1 MSQNVNVDERSLDL
15 QSKIA
20 HQQSENRNLLKH

>member
-20 HQQSENRNLLKH
+20 HLQSENRNLLKH